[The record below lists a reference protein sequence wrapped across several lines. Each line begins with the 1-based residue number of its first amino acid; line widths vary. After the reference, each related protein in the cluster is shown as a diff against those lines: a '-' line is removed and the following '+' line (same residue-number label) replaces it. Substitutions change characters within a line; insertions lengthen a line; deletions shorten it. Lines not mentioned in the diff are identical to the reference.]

1 MIDSSAVVDLYIRR
15 YPRGIFAA
23 LWSDIDELVSTG
35 TLVTV
40 EAVARELEIDK
51 STDVPNPVTSDAAL
65 ARDMYQWL
73 SNEVATVE
81 SMTGQLKTEV
91 ESYGLM
97 VASTHAGWSS
107 KQEAADP
114 YVIAAA
120 KSLEC
125 AVLSSEVRST
135 STQETGRTNQI
146 AKISSKGTKIPNVC
160 DRLGIAHVSLVELF
174 AAENW
179 RY

>member
-15 YPRGIFAA
+15 YPRGIFVA
-23 LWSDIDELVSTG
+23 LWSDIDELVSTQ

-51 STDVPNPVTSDAAL
+51 ATKAPNPVTTDAAL

-73 SNEVATVE
+73 SNDVATVE
-81 SMTGQLKTEV
+81 SISSQFKTEV
-91 ESYGLM
+91 ESYGVM
-97 VASTHAGWSS
+97 VAATHAGWST

-120 KSLEC
+120 ESLGC

-135 STQETGRTNQI
+135 TPQETGHTKQK
-146 AKISSKGTKIPNVC
+146 AAMHSKGTKIPTVC
-160 DRLGIAHVSLVELF
+160 DSLGIAHVNLVELF
-174 AAENW
+174 AAESW